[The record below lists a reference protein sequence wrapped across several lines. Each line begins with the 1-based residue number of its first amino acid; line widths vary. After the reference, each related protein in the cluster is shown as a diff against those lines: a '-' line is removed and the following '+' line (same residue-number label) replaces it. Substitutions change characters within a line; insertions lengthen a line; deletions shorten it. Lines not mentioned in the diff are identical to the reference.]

1 MSITSQKN
9 ITMLRALLNEHPLLQ
24 INKDEFE
31 VVFDREINRIH
42 QNRFTYRSNLI
53 DMNKELLKTFQR
65 LSIQFKKEEDNR
77 IAQEKIVKQTM
88 HEKFL
93 RQQRIEKR
101 KAREE
106 INFEQKLSDTRADFT
121 KVMAGKRPEEID
133 FTEKVQDTPI
143 KSNQI
148 DLTMSQREAELAE
161 IMNKQP
167 KNKKVQEWLQTNN
180 NNNNNNDSQNTIN
193 LKIDHSSNIPV
204 NVDPIPGKPIL
215 KRKISRE
222 DTNRRVHFKV
232 QDFPENNQ
240 KNNEEVTDLD
250 FFQKLKLKNERNAE
264 SNIFNNEMKDI
275 LKNMC
280 DNQLTIIEEL
290 KKLNKGFSQN
300 MERNDKINK
309 VEHTVSEL
317 VEDEFEA
324 I

>member
-180 NNNNNNDSQNTIN
+180 NNNNNDSQNTIN

>member
-1 MSITSQKN
+1 MSITSKKN

-77 IAQEKIVKQTM
+77 IAQEKIEKQTM

-167 KNKKVQEWLQTNN
+167 KNKKVQEWLKT

-232 QDFPENNQ
+232 QEFPENNQ

-309 VEHTVSEL
+309 VEHAVSEL